1 MTLKVTVTG
10 PAWTGKSTLA
20 AELANYL
27 KERGASVVFRD
38 DYELVNPDSCEKPE
52 TWKGRRVLVEAN
64 NS

>member
-38 DYELVNPDSCEKPE
+38 DDQLVNPDRFGKPDD
-52 TWKGRRVLVEAN
+52 WQGRRVLVQAEN
-64 NS
+64 K

>member
-10 PAWTGKSTLA
+10 PAWIGKSTLA

-52 TWKGRRVLVEAN
+52 TWKGRRVLVQAEN
-64 NS
+64 K

>member
-52 TWKGRRVLVEAN
+52 TWKGRRVLVEAEN
-64 NS
+64 K